1 METKARLHYLR
12 IAPRKVR
19 LVASLI
25 RKKRVPEA
33 KRILQFTIQKSS
45 DPLLKLLNSAIANA
59 KNNLQ
64 LSEDNLYIRTITVDG
79 GPIHKRFRP
88 RARGSAYQIK
98 KRTSHIT
105 LVLEEI
111 KETQEKKTTKKV
123 AKTPVLPADKQP
135 VMEPQDP
142 VQDQEKEIAKQEKY
156 PKPQPET
163 EKPKPATTRGIKR
176 FFRRKS
182 F

>member
-1 METKARLHYLR
+1 METKAQLHYLR

-25 RKKRVPEA
+25 RRKRVPEA

-88 RARGSAYQIK
+88 RARGSAYEIK
-98 KRTSHIT
+98 KRTSHVT

-111 KETQEKKTTKKV
+111 KETKKKKAAKKV
-123 AKTPVLPADKQP
+123 TKTSILPADKQP
-135 VMEPQDP
+135 AREPQEP
-142 VQDQEKEIAKQEKY
+142 AQDQEKEIAKQEKY
-156 PKPQPET
+156 PKLKPET
-163 EKPKPATTRGIKR
+163 EKPKPTITRGIKR